1 MRGNVHICKSDKFVP
16 VLLHMNFSV
25 TLAYEADYVIVTHRD
40 IVSICKSKKKES
52 DPTLEKFARSKML
65 PSYARVSPEESENSH
80 LLLLHMNLTKLLLHM
95 NRLHSCI

>member
-40 IVSICKSKKKES
+40 IVRFICKSKKKES
-52 DPTLEKFARSKML
+52 GPIKTSLVPKCSRHMQE
-65 PSYARVSPEESENSH
+65 SH
-80 LLLLHMNLTKLLLHM
+80 LKKVKIVICY
-95 NRLHSCI
+95 SCI